1 MKRVVI
7 VGGVAGGMS
16 AATRLRRLDATAEII
31 VLEKSGHVSYA
42 NCGLPY
48 YVGGVIETE
57 DALLLQ
63 TPDSLHKRFRLDVR
77 IASEALSINRANKT
91 IAVRN
96 LVTGEEYEL
105 NYDKLVLSPGAS
117 PIRPNFPGSERAMTL
132 RTVEDVERIAL
143 AVTDKPKSAVV
154 IGGGFIGVEI
164 AENLIHKGIATS
176 IVEAAPQVL
185 APLDIEM
192 ASYVHTEL
200 ARNGVNLFLGK
211 SVVAIGEKT
220 VELSDGRS
228 VDAEIVIMA
237 IGVRPDV
244 ELARSAGITIGERGG
259 IDVNQ
264 FNQTSDLDIYAIG
277 DAAQK
282 KDALDGTSTLVPL
295 ANLANRHG
303 RVVADH
309 ILGRDVRVVPTIG
322 TAIVKVFEL
331 TIATTGWN
339 EKRLSAT
346 DRKYKVIHTH
356 PSSHAGYYP
365 GAEQMSLKL
374 IFDAITGEIYGAQGV
389 GYEGVDKRID
399 VIATAIRGG
408 ITAPELA
415 DLELAYAPPFGSAKD
430 AVNMLGYVA
439 ENQISG
445 LVETLQ
451 WNQVDSHNLLD
462 VRSKSEFAAGSLP
475 GAINIPVDELRER
488 LSEVPTKDLLV
499 VCQVG
504 QRGHTATLL
513 LNELGIDAK
522 NLDGG
527 YRTWVNSPAAITY
540 HPDTETKEKEVVN
553 V

>member
-1 MKRVVI
+1 MKKIVI

-77 IASEALSINRANKT
+77 IASEALSINRALKT

-96 LVTGEEYEL
+96 LLTGDEYEL

-164 AENLIHKGIATS
+164 AENLIHKGIPTS

-192 ASYVHTEL
+192 ASFVHTEL
-200 ARNGVNLFLGK
+200 ERNGVNLFLGK

-220 VELSDGRS
+220 VELSDGRH
-228 VDAEIVIMA
+228 VDGEIVIMA

-244 ELARSAGITIGERGG
+244 GLAKNAGITIGERGG
-259 IDVNQ
+259 IDANE
-264 FNQTSDLDIYAIG
+264 FNQTSDKDIYAIG

-339 EKRLSAT
+339 EKRLSTT

-374 IFDAITGEIYGAQGV
+374 IFDAVTGEIYGAQGV
-389 GYEGVDKRID
+389 GHEGVDKRID

-451 WNQVDSHNLLD
+451 WNEVGTHNLLD
-462 VRSKSEFAAGSLP
+462 VRAKSEFAAGSIP

-488 LSEVPTKDLLV
+488 ISEVPTHDVLV
-499 VCQVG
+499 LCQVG

-513 LNELGIDAK
+513 LNELGMDAK

-540 HPDTETKEKEVVN
+540 HSTTEKEKEVVN